1 MSEATS
7 GDPVR
12 QAVARAVQRYLVV
25 TGLDL
30 SGLPEVT
37 GVEAH
42 PVGEFVTGVAVTSAD
57 GGVRY
62 FLVRVSEFD
71 TRSSG

>member
-7 GDPVR
+7 VDPVR

-30 SGLPEVT
+30 SGLPEVA

-42 PVGEFVTGVAVTSAD
+42 PVGAEVTGVVVTTAD